1 MTPFALAIGI
11 GFAALGVAAERLA
24 AVWPADEASR
34 RPPGA
39 RTALL
44 GLAAGLAGWSVAAR
58 SELPWWATCAYL
70 ALLALL
76 LLLAATDLEQRR
88 LPHLLLDPLIVGA
101 VIFVPFNPAVDPIPA
116 LIGAAVAVG
125 FMGVLGLIIRS
136 GVAMGD
142 LYLVAPLGLM
152 LGWEGVFVAIFLA
165 ALFSAATSLLLLA
178 SRRVGLKSYIPFGPF
193 LVAGAV
199 ITLVRDDRIL
209 GIAADGLRQAEGLA
223 HALSWV
229 LGIG

>member
-1 MTPFALAIGI
+1 MTPLAVAIGI
-11 GFAALGVAAERLA
+11 GFAVLGAISERLA
-24 AVWPADEASR
+24 SVWPADEASR
-34 RPPGA
+34 RGTGP

-44 GLAAGLAGWSVAAR
+44 ALAAGFGGWAVAAR
-58 SELPWWATCAYL
+58 SELPWWATGAYL
-70 ALLALL
+70 ALLVPMVM
-76 LLLAATDLEQRR
+76 LAATDLEQRR

-101 VIFVPFNPAVDPIPA
+101 VVFVPFNPAVEPVAA

-125 FMGVLGLIIRS
+125 FMGLLGLLIRA

-152 LGWEGVFVAIFLA
+152 LGWDGVFVAIFVA
-165 ALFSAATSLLLLA
+165 AILSAATSLVLLA

-209 GIAADGLRQAEGLA
+209 GIAVEGMRLAE
-223 HALSWV
+223 ALGRTLGVV
-229 LGIG
+229 LGLG